1 MPRPRTPSPPRAR
14 VHLADGLWLS
24 MRAALIGAD
33 GIAVTI
39 EKATPPAERLA
50 LFARAAGL
58 SARES
63 PRCWTTSPPARA
75 PAELAHRLHLSE
87 HTVQDHLKAIFAKTG
102 TRSLTTL
109 VSRALGG

>member
-1 MPRPRTPSPPRAR
+1 
-14 VHLADGLWLS
+14 
-24 MRAALIGAD
+24 MRAARIGGE

-39 EKATPPAERLA
+39 EKTAPAERLT

-58 SARES
+58 SAREAEVLDHLAAG
-63 PRCWTTSPPARA
+63 PGTR
-75 PAELAHRLHLSE
+75 ELAQRLHLSE

-102 TRSLTTL
+102 TRSRQSL